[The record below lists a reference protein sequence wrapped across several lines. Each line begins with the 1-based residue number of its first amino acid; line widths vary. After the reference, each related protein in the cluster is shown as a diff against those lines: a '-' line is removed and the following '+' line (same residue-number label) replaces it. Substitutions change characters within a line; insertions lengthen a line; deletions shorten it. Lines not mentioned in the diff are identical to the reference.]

1 MTRKPFAI
9 QFLVPS
15 AACLLLLCLVAP
27 ALRAQKLSEDDRV
40 EILRGIMSEY
50 ATVKTYLPRSKKPLP
65 YFATGQWDH
74 QAWQQIGQQLGVAA
88 RVGDEVQITHVDIDE
103 DKIILEINNG
113 MKGPKGAWKNHVQIG
128 IGPTLSPINQQ
139 QNSNAPSGTSIAV
152 IFSGPVPEIKAD
164 ELKKIM
170 APVLD
175 FDKESATTNYVDTL
189 PAPVQAA
196 IKSKKVIV
204 GMDRDEVLLAMGRPR
219 QKERDVSTDGTE
231 TEDWIYGDPPG
242 KITFVTFTG
251 SKVTKVK
258 EAYADLGGSTAP
270 PLGVQ

>member
-1 MTRKPFAI
+1 MIRKPFAI
-9 QFLVPS
+9 QFWVPS
-15 AACLLLLCLVAP
+15 AACLLLLALVAP
-27 ALRAQKLSEDDRV
+27 ALRAQKLTEDDRV
-40 EILRGIMSEY
+40 EILRGILSEY
-50 ATVKTYLPRSKKPLP
+50 ATVKTYLPRSRKPLP

-74 QAWQQIGQQLGVAA
+74 QAWAQIGQQLGPAA
-88 RVGDEVQITHVDIDE
+88 RVGDSVQITHVDIDE
-103 DKIILEINNG
+103 DKVVLEINNG
-113 MKGPKGAWKNHVQIG
+113 MKGAKGSWKNHVQIG
-128 IGPTLSPINQQ
+128 MGPTLSPINQQ

-152 IFSGPVPEIKAD
+152 LFSGPVPEIKSD

-175 FDKESATTNYVDTL
+175 FDKESATDNYVDKL
-189 PAPVQAA
+189 PEPIQKA
-196 IKSKKVIV
+196 IKSNKVIV
-204 GMDRDEVLLAMGRPR
+204 GMDRDQVLLAVGRPR
-219 QKERDVSTDGTE
+219 HKERDVSNDGDE